1 MIEYKAPRVSA
12 GLFVFGAAHSLAAA
26 TVPPTIAI
34 WRVCRTTNGRSFD
47 IRKIERYCLD
57 PEHPRGRHKARL
69 FRELLGVTR
78 TDSPWLRDALL
89 KALRNSEAVA
99 LAADSFGTRWRVDV
113 PISRQ
118 GNSIV
123 VRTVWIVRTGED
135 VPRFV
140 TCWVL

>member
-1 MIEYKAPRVSA
+1 MARLPNNER
-12 GLFVFGAAHSLAAA
+12 
-26 TVPPTIAI
+26 AI
-34 WRVCRTTNGRSFD
+34 LD